1 MKTAIVKTESQKVD
15 SILQMARLRVEV
27 AENRW
32 AETREQAREARRRRK
47 EAKVI
52 ARRAKKEAKQAKAEL
67 AEARSALAE
76 AEAKLATPVVPV
88 AKARKGRPVTSA
100 SSAVSDP
107 VAQVTPALEPDNAA
121 SIASPQAG
129 SVVEPPLKQRR
140 AAFLEIG
147 VRVSALPIMT
157 CLPPPQ
163 MQILWII

>member
-1 MKTAIVKTESQKVD
+1 MKTTIVKTESQQVD

-32 AETREQAREARRRRK
+32 AETKEHAREARRRRK

-67 AEARSALAE
+67 AEARSSLAE
-76 AEAKLATPVVPV
+76 AEAKLAAPVVTV

-100 SSAVSDP
+100 SSAVSEP

-129 SVVEPPLKQRR
+129 AVVEPPPEATRR
-140 AAFLEIG
+140 GIFG
-147 VRVSALPIMT
+147 NWR
-157 CLPPPQ
+157 
-163 MQILWII
+163 

>member
-1 MKTAIVKTESQKVD
+1 MGGNQGACARSQA
-15 SILQMARLRVEV
+15 Q
-27 AENRW
+27 
-32 AETREQAREARRRRK
+32 RK

-52 ARRAKKEAKQAKAEL
+52 ARQAKKEAKQAKAEL

-100 SSAVSDP
+100 SSAGSDP

-129 SVVEPPLKQRR
+129 SVVEPPLKQHRP
-140 AAFLEIG
+140 AFLEIG
-147 VRVSALPIMT
+147 VRFFATFNSLLNDFETKIATQRTRRSRLLTILLPAA
-157 CLPPPQ
+157 
-163 MQILWII
+163 